1 MERSNPE
8 INRRAVLLSGA
19 VAAAT
24 VATAATAGAASAAA
38 EPEAGAAGTAGG
50 TAAPN
55 PPVYRS
61 VTGYGNNLKHPERG
75 AAGSVF
81 LRRARVG
88 YADGVSAPAGADRPS
103 ARVVSNIVCRQETDT
118 LNAQRLT
125 DLTWM
130 WGQFLNHDFNLIPAA
145 DPLETIGIPVPADDT
160 AFPPGSQIPL
170 TRSAYDPST
179 GTGRRNPRQQIN
191 NFTTYIDGNSVYG
204 PDEGRAAALR
214 AIRNLGP
221 VAAYGSALK
230 TGAGVDGP
238 VLPLNTAGLF
248 NQTVGPAA
256 GYFLAGDERANTGYG
271 LMSIHSLFVREHNR
285 LAALIAAERPTAS
298 AEQVFQHA
306 RKWVGALIGTIT
318 FQEFIPAIL
327 GPNAIGPYTGY
338 DPHVDP
344 TMSAEFATFGF
355 RFGHSMLSPDL
366 LIVDNDGQLL
376 QAVPHGQALLNIG
389 IVNRYGIGPVFK
401 GFASQIMQEVDV
413 SVIEAMRSIRLPGA
427 PPLDLVAVDIQRA
440 RDHGVPDYNQCRRAY
455 GLPPR
460 RTFAELT
467 PNPAVQAKLSA
478 AYGDIRLLDPLIGGL
493 AEPHIPG
500 TAFGPLFTAVIT
512 EQLTRTRAG
521 DRLWFENDP
530 ALTPAEVAA
539 IKSTRMS
546 DVIKRNTQI
555 TNIQEDVFHLPL

>member
-1 MERSNPE
+1 MEGFNPKG
-8 INRRAVLLSGA
+8 NRRAAPLFG
-19 VAAAT
+19 AAAPDT
-24 VATAATAGAASAAA
+24 TASAAI
-38 EPEAGAAGTAGG
+38 EVEGGAVPTGGG
-50 TAAPN
+50 TPAGPK
-55 PPVYRS
+55 PPTNRS
-61 VTGYGNNLKHPERG
+61 VSGYGNNLQHPPRG
-75 AAGSVF
+75 ATGSAF
-81 LRRARVG
+81 LRRAPVG
-88 YADGVSAPAGADRPS
+88 YEDGVSAPAGAGRPS
-103 ARVVSNIVCRQETDT
+103 ARVVSNIVCRQEAGT

-130 WGQFLNHDFNLIPAA
+130 WGQFLNHDVNLVAAA
-145 DPLETIGIPVPADDT
+145 DPLETFGIPVPADDT

-179 GTGRRNPRQQIN
+179 GTGPHNPRQQIDSSN
-191 NFTTYIDGNSVYG
+191 SYLDGSQVYG

-214 AIRNLGP
+214 AIQNFGP
-221 VAAYGSALK
+221 IAAYTSGLK
-230 TGAGVDGP
+230 TSAGVDGP

-256 GYFLAGDERANTGYG
+256 GFFLAGDERANTGYG

-285 LAALIAAERPTAS
+285 LAALIAAERPSAG
-298 AEQVFQHA
+298 AEQVYQHA
-306 RKWVGALIGTIT
+306 RKWVGALIGSIT

-327 GPNAIGPYTGY
+327 GPDAIGPYAGY

-366 LIVDNDGQLL
+366 LIVDNGGQVL
-376 QAVPHGQALLNIG
+376 QTVPHAKALLNIG
-389 IVNRYGIGPVFK
+389 IVNQYGIGPVFK

-413 SVIEAMRSIRLPGA
+413 SVIEAMRSIQLTGA

-440 RDHGVPDYNQCRRAY
+440 RDHGVPDYNRCREAY
-455 GLPPR
+455 GLSPR

-467 PNPAVQAKLSA
+467 PDPVVQAKLSA
-478 AYGDIRLLDPLIGGL
+478 AYGDIHLVDPLIGGL
-493 AEPHIPG
+493 AEPHVPG

-512 EQLTRTRAG
+512 DQLTRTRAG

-539 IKSTRMS
+539 IKRTKMS

-555 TNIQEDVFHLPL
+555 SNIQDDVFHLPI

>member
-1 MERSNPE
+1 MEGFNPKGS
-8 INRRAVLLSGA
+8 RRAVQTG
-19 VAAAT
+19 
-24 VATAATAGAASAAA
+24 G
-38 EPEAGAAGTAGG
+38 GTA
-50 TAAPN
+50 AAPN

-61 VTGYGNNLKHPERG
+61 VSGYGNHLHHPAQG

-81 LRRARVG
+81 LRRAPVG
-88 YADGVSAPAGADRPS
+88 YADGVSSPAGADRPS
-103 ARVVSNIVCRQETDT
+103 ARVVSNIVCRQETST

-130 WGQFLNHDFNLIPAA
+130 WGQFLNHDVNLVSAA
-145 DPLETIGIPVPADDT
+145 DPLETFGIPVPADDT

-179 GTGRRNPRQQIN
+179 GTGRRNPRQQLDSSN
-191 NFTTYIDGNSVYG
+191 SYFDGSQVYG

-214 AIRNLGP
+214 AVQNLGP
-221 VAAYGSALK
+221 VAVYTNALK
-230 TGAGVDGP
+230 TSAGVDGP

-256 GYFLAGDERANTGYG
+256 GFFLAGDERANTGYG

-285 LAALIAAERPTAS
+285 LAALIAAERPTADP
-298 AEQVFQHA
+298 EQVYQHA
-306 RKWVGALIGTIT
+306 RKWVGALIASIT

-327 GPNAIGPYTGY
+327 GANAIAPYAGY
-338 DPHVDP
+338 DPHVNP

-366 LIVDNDGQLL
+366 LIVDNDGEVL
-376 QAVPHGQALLNIG
+376 QTVPHGQALLNIG
-389 IVNRYGIGPVFK
+389 IVNQFGIGPVFK

-440 RDHGVPDYNQCRRAY
+440 RDHGIPDYNRCREAY
-455 GLPPR
+455 GLPER

-467 PNPAVQAKLSA
+467 PDPAVQAKLSA
-478 AYGDIRLLDPLIGGL
+478 AYGDIRLVDPLIGGL
-493 AEPHIPG
+493 AEPHVPG

-512 EQLTRTRAG
+512 DQLTRTRAG

-530 ALTPAEVAA
+530 ALTPSEVAA
-539 IKSTRMS
+539 IKSTKMS

-555 TNIQEDVFHLPL
+555 SNIQDDVFHLPI